1 MITKNQIKLIK
12 SLTSKK
18 NRVKHQLFV
27 VEGEKNIAE
36 LLSSNYEIV
45 SLFANIDWINKNLN
59 EIVIKVTNAELERI
73 SNLNNPNNVLALVKI
88 KNHIVRSSDGCIL
101 VLDNINDPGNLGTI
115 IRMCDWFGIKT
126 IVCSINTVDSYNPKV
141 VQSAMG
147 SVFRVDIVYADL
159 SEYLE
164 GIQTPIFGS
173 FLNGDNVK
181 EIAFPDDIHLVMG
194 NESNGIS
201 KDLSKFITNKVKINN
216 IGKTTESLN
225 VAMAASILL
234 YEICN

>member
-1 MITKNQIKLIK
+1 
-12 SLTSKK
+12 
-18 NRVKHQLFV
+18 
-27 VEGEKNIAE
+27 
-36 LLSSNYEIV
+36 
-45 SLFANIDWINKNLN
+45 
-59 EIVIKVTNAELERI
+59 
-73 SNLNNPNNVLALVKI
+73 
-88 KNHIVRSSDGCIL
+88 
-101 VLDNINDPGNLGTI
+101 
-115 IRMCDWFGIKT
+115 MCDWFGIKT
-126 IVCSINTVDSYNPKV
+126 IVCSINTVDSYNPEV